1 MATLPKKDWHSI
13 DIEKVCS
20 SIESDLENGLSNES
34 AEEKRLAFGPNGL
47 RDAHK
52 IISFYFWGL
61 PSWGTLVQN
70 LHW

>member
-34 AEEKRLAFGPNGL
+34 VEEKRLAFGPNGL
-47 RDAHK
+47 RVA
-52 IISFYFWGL
+52 GR
-61 PSWGTLVQN
+61 P
-70 LHW
+70 